1 MPTLTIELDSELLAH
16 LGIEARRRGVSP
28 QEVIESLLRQE
39 LRVPPTSSFSLATP
53 EPDPIAHLS
62 VPELI
67 ALLETS
73 DVERR
78 ERARDQLLA
87 LGAEIVPELEEA
99 LGHPNTTRALAA
111 AELLAKS
118 GASAAILPLL
128 IAYSSASERLRRALY
143 HELKVLLGRYTLLS
157 DSAWAAID
165 SCTPRTAPLVSRQIK
180 ETQRRFIG
188 PRDTLDAAALLAM
201 PDPADIL
208 SLIALLRW
216 QRTGGTAQKVAY
228 ALTMIALS
236 TPSVELRQALPF
248 LRASARRPFA
258 PPEFAQA
265 VKTIEDATAQ
275 WKDLP
280 RPAASDD
287 DEPLDADLPR
297 PVSPPDV

>member
-1 MPTLTIELDSELLAH
+1 
-16 LGIEARRRGVSP
+16 
-28 QEVIESLLRQE
+28 
-39 LRVPPTSSFSLATP
+39 
-53 EPDPIAHLS
+53 
-62 VPELI
+62 
-67 ALLETS
+67 
-73 DVERR
+73 
-78 ERARDQLLA
+78 
-87 LGAEIVPELEEA
+87 
-99 LGHPNTTRALAA
+99 
-111 AELLAKS
+111 
-118 GASAAILPLL
+118 
-128 IAYSSASERLRRALY
+128 
-143 HELKVLLGRYTLLS
+143 
-157 DSAWAAID
+157 
-165 SCTPRTAPLVSRQIK
+165 
-180 ETQRRFIG
+180 
-188 PRDTLDAAALLAM
+188 
-201 PDPADIL
+201 
-208 SLIALLRW
+208 LIALLRW